1 MSNESKIHIKNI
13 KFLMTEIYSFLNDR
27 ALLIMNNIF
36 QKQGNYYCLK
46 EKFTTTYGMAWCKSG
61 TRTPGPKSQGPE
73 VLVPLL
79 HHSIGRRY

>member
-27 ALLIMNNIF
+27 APLIMNNIF

-61 TRTPGPKSQGPE
+61 TRTPGPKSQGPV